1 MRQEQKR
8 LGEMLIQKGL
18 LNQKQLEEVLT
29 EQARSKKFL
38 GEILI
43 KEARIKEAD
52 LMLCLSEQFAMPFVS
67 LADKYIDFNFVKTF
81 SSSLI
86 LDYRCFPLERDI
98 WSVTM
103 AITNPLDVWLFKK
116 AQDEAGH
123 LKLKFVLIL
132 SSDMDDVSK
141 RYRKYLQGNIL

>member
-1 MRQEQKR
+1 M

-18 LNQKQLEEVLT
+18 LNREQLEEALA

-38 GEILI
+38 GEILV

-52 LMLCLSEQFAMPFVS
+52 LMLCLSEQFAMPFIS
-67 LADKYIDFNFVKTF
+67 LADKYIDFNFVKAF
-81 SSSLI
+81 SPSLI

-116 AQDEAGH
+116 AQDEVVP

-132 SSDMDDVSK
+132 SSDMDDVIK
-141 RYRKYLQGNIL
+141 RYRKYLQGNIP